1 MTESENQQRI
11 RERPTVISF
20 QKQDDVSEHVSD
32 SDQERQTSSL
42 PSHDQK
48 QPSSD
53 DNQQLN
59 MKSKNELTIES
70 LLEAA
75 LELGASDIHFSAG
88 ERIAFRVD
96 GNIHFVENR
105 PSLTLEE
112 AESLVFS
119 LVSSEEQKESLVR
132 TRELDTA
139 YEHTDGT
146 NFRVNVFYKRN
157 NISAVLRVIASDA
170 FGMDE
175 LGMPAGVKDL
185 LEYKQGLLLLTGPT
199 GAGKSTSM
207 QSMIDHINKSRVEHI
222 ITIEDPIEFI
232 FKSRR
237 SIISQRE
244 VGSDTLSFSNAL
256 RASLREDPD
265 IVMIGEM
272 RDPETIMAA
281 INLSETGH
289 LVISTLHTS
298 GVPQTISRMVNAFP
312 QDQHNM
318 IQNRLADTIIGVL
331 GQRLVPR
338 KDRKGQIAIYEL
350 MVNTPGIRNLI
361 RSGMT
366 NQIKNAI
373 QSGRAFG
380 MMKMEQYAE
389 VLRDRGIIQ
398 ESDYIHFFTDE

>member
-1 MTESENQQRI
+1 LQNSFLKRIIKRLKNQKPISMTESENQQRI

-119 LVSSEEQKESLVR
+119 LVSSEEQKESLMR

-256 RASLREDPD
+256 RASLREDPGKGKSAKCV
-265 IVMIGEM
+265 IRRQFHQKKNPQCAPVHLRFFWLIS
-272 RDPETIMAA
+272 
-281 INLSETGH
+281 LSYNI
-289 LVISTLHTS
+289 L
-298 GVPQTISRMVNAFP
+298 QTFLNSCFFIR
-312 QDQHNM
+312 
-318 IQNRLADTIIGVL
+318 
-331 GQRLVPR
+331 
-338 KDRKGQIAIYEL
+338 
-350 MVNTPGIRNLI
+350 TP
-361 RSGMT
+361 
-366 NQIKNAI
+366 
-373 QSGRAFG
+373 
-380 MMKMEQYAE
+380 
-389 VLRDRGIIQ
+389 
-398 ESDYIHFFTDE
+398 

>member
-119 LVSSEEQKESLVR
+119 LVSSEEQKESLMR

>member
-1 MTESENQQRI
+1 MVDKNSQIQSSEKN
-11 RERPTVISF
+11 SYL
-20 QKQDDVSEHVSD
+20 QDDFILKQKSPD
-32 SDQERQTSSL
+32 SLISNTGNRFQNEGQDEV
-42 PSHDQK
+42 
-48 QPSSD
+48 
-53 DNQQLN
+53 N
-59 MKSKNELTIES
+59 MKPQTEITTES

-75 LELGASDIHFSAG
+75 LELGASDIHFSAT
-88 ERIAFRVD
+88 ERIAFRID
-96 GNIHFVENR
+96 GNIHFVEND
-105 PSLTLEE
+105 PSLTTEE
-112 AESLVFS
+112 AEKLVFS
-119 LVSSEEQKESLVR
+119 LISSEEQKESLVR

-146 NFRVNVFYKRN
+146 NFRVNVFYKRK
-157 NISAVLRVIASDA
+157 NISAVLRVIATDA
-170 FGMDE
+170 FSMDE
-175 LGMPAGVKDL
+175 LGMPAGVQNL
-185 LEYKQGLLLLTGPT
+185 LECKQGLLLVTGPT
-199 GAGKSTSM
+199 GSGKSTSM
-207 QSMIDHINKSRVEHI
+207 QSMIDYINKTRVEHI

-244 VGSDTLSFSNAL
+244 VGADTLSFSNAL
-256 RASLREDPD
+256 RATLREDPD

-318 IQNRLADTIIGVL
+318 IQNRLADTIIGVM

-338 KDRKGQIAIYEL
+338 ADRKGQVAIYEL

-361 RSGMT
+361 RSGMS

-373 QSGRAFG
+373 QSGRAYG
-380 MMKMEQYAE
+380 MVKMEQYAE
-389 VLRDRGIIQ
+389 VLKERGIIK
-398 ESDYIHFFTDE
+398 ESDYIHYFTDE

>member
-119 LVSSEEQKESLVR
+119 LVSSEEQKESLMR

-207 QSMIDHINKSRVEHI
+207 QSMIVKESL
-222 ITIEDPIEFI
+222 
-232 FKSRR
+232 
-237 SIISQRE
+237 Q
-244 VGSDTLSFSNAL
+244 NA
-256 RASLREDPD
+256 
-265 IVMIGEM
+265 
-272 RDPETIMAA
+272 
-281 INLSETGH
+281 
-289 LVISTLHTS
+289 
-298 GVPQTISRMVNAFP
+298 
-312 QDQHNM
+312 
-318 IQNRLADTIIGVL
+318 
-331 GQRLVPR
+331 
-338 KDRKGQIAIYEL
+338 
-350 MVNTPGIRNLI
+350 
-361 RSGMT
+361 
-366 NQIKNAI
+366 
-373 QSGRAFG
+373 
-380 MMKMEQYAE
+380 
-389 VLRDRGIIQ
+389 
-398 ESDYIHFFTDE
+398 